1 MRSKQ
6 PGPWSSRAPDSLVA
20 ISPDGRTTNVNKA
33 TVKATG
39 ILHEELIGP
48 RSHATILGA
57 FAAALPGGGAE
68 PSYQR

>member
-1 MRSKQ
+1 MVE
-6 PGPWSSRAPDSLVA
+6 SSLDSLAA
-20 ISPDGRTTNVNKA
+20 ISPDGRNTNVNEA

-39 ILHEELIGP
+39 ILQGSSSGP
-48 RSHATILGA
+48 RSHATVLGA

>member
-1 MRSKQ
+1 MVE
-6 PGPWSSRAPDSLVA
+6 SSLGSLVA
-20 ISPDGRTTNVNKA
+20 ISPDGRITNVNKA
-33 TVKATG
+33 TVKVTG

-48 RSHATILGA
+48 RSHATVLGA